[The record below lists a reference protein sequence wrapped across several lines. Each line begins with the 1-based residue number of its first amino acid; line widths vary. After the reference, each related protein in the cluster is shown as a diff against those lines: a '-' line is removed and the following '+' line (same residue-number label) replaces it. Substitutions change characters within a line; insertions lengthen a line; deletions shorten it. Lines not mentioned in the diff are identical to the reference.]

1 MFVACD
7 VSEIRYLALLHE
19 KKDTS
24 KTRVPTR
31 DDSSGHVH
39 LFKSYSVQ
47 ACQHAT
53 GNGPISAPYHVREQK
68 PACRHPKIQ
77 EASCF
82 ESKCKTLSLSSIKVR
97 RGWSQSARSPDPS
110 ADFLCTENADEA
122 TVHRNRRTRFLG
134 TGPCATEQ
142 PYRTGRTTASLPGP
156 GHMPEQT
163 KSGPITTSTQ
173 YELLFQNRQVFNN
186 SFWILQQPC
195 QQEATGL

>member
-1 MFVACD
+1 MTAAAMF
-7 VSEIRYLALLHE
+7 IYL
-19 KKDTS
+19 S
-24 KTRVPTR
+24 R
-31 DDSSGHVH
+31 
-39 LFKSYSVQ
+39 
-47 ACQHAT
+47 
-53 GNGPISAPYHVREQK
+53 I
-68 PACRHPKIQ
+68 ACRPVGTQPAMVQYQRSAMYGNKSHPKIQ
-77 EASCF
+77 EASGF